1 MEKLRR
7 FIASLTFALAV
18 AAVFR
23 EAVVSGVPRD
33 ATRAP
38 DGVFETDG
46 IVCGRESGRSVA
58 GEVEPKGFVS
68 HRAELQKI
76 LAAHERLREQ
86 RRELRTRAAL
96 DEWRALRSRR
106 VSEDEVC
113 ALGPSRK
120 NTRAPALEAFSPSFA
135 DGEPM
140 PLEHTCW
147 VSGVREPGSGESPVI
162 KWRNLPRGTARLAV
176 VVYEV
181 ETKELLWSFLIRR
194 VSPYWRYGLPTN
206 FPKENPASAP
216 RGLTQFANSYG
227 VLGYSGPCPAES
239 ANSRYRFEA
248 FALKRTRVKSLGSTV
263 PQIRSRLN
271 RIKLGRSHFDGTV
284 IGQGQSLFPTPSVS
298 PTPSVTP
305 TATDTPTATETPTAS
320 VTPTV
325 TPTATET
332 GTATPTDT
340 PSATPSHTPSSTPTE
355 TPTASPTQTPTAT
368 PLDTPTETPTVTPT
382 VTPTS
387 TPTDTP
393 TKTPTATPTDTPTDT
408 PTVTPTRTPT
418 DSPTVTPSG
427 TPTDTPTST
436 PTQTPAD
443 TPTDT
448 PTATPTSTPTA
459 SPSATPSRTPTA
471 SPTHTPTATPTATA
485 TPVITAWVRSYT
497 SIAADGMPVATS
509 YTITK
514 PSQLEEGDL
523 MVAVIIH
530 RVESPTPPSG
540 WTLFAQSSV
549 YNVGGGNQQNSVYT
563 KRATSFESAGYTW
576 SYPTETQRLAG
587 TILALATG
595 GLRDFSEGASTSSD
609 STASVPAAS
618 PAGGEVVVYA
628 GSAVYLQSSGSNT
641 FSYAGTQGD
650 LTVLAS
656 NSFLGNRQSIAYG
669 RTASITGVT
678 ASNGSSTLDSMIG
691 FRFIATNP

>member
-7 FIASLTFALAV
+7 FIASLTLALAV

-33 ATRAP
+33 ATGAP
-38 DGVFETDG
+38 EGVFETDG
-46 IVCGRESGRSVA
+46 IVCGREDGRWVA
-58 GEVEPKGFVS
+58 GEVDSKGFVS
-68 HRAELQKI
+68 LRGQLQKI
-76 LAAHERLREQ
+76 LLAHERLLDQ
-86 RRELRTRAAL
+86 RRERRAIAAL

-106 VSEDEVC
+106 PSEDEVC
-113 ALGPSRK
+113 ALGPSRR
-120 NTRAPALEAFSPSFA
+120 NTRAPALEAFSTSFA
-135 DGEPM
+135 DGEPI

-162 KWRNLPRGTARLAV
+162 KWRNLPRGTSRLAV

-194 VSPYWRYGLPTN
+194 VSPYWRYGLPRN
-206 FPKENPASAP
+206 FSAQELASAP

-271 RIKLGRSHFDGTV
+271 RIKLARSHFDGTV

-320 VTPTV
+320 ATSTV

-355 TPTASPTQTPTAT
+355 TPTASPTATPTAT
-368 PLDTPTETPTVTPT
+368 PLDTPTDTPTVTPT
-382 VTPTS
+382 ATPS
-387 TPTDTP
+387 NTPTDTP
-393 TKTPTATPTDTPTDT
+393 TQTPTSSPTHTPTDTPTVTPTDTPTDSPTVTPSRTPTDTPTDT
-408 PTVTPTRTPT
+408 PTVTSTSTPT
-418 DSPTVTPSG
+418 ATPTQTPTSSPTASPTVTPSH
-427 TPTDTPTST
+427 
-436 PTQTPAD
+436 
-443 TPTDT
+443 
-448 PTATPTSTPTA
+448 
-459 SPSATPSRTPTA
+459 TPTA
-471 SPTHTPTATPTATA
+471 SPTHTPTVTPTATA
-485 TPVITAWVRSYT
+485 TPVITAWVRSFT
-497 SIAADGMPVATS
+497 SIVADGMPAATS
-509 YTITK
+509 YTIAK
-514 PSQLEEGDL
+514 PNQLEEGDL

-530 RVESPTPPSG
+530 RIESPIAPSG

-549 YNVGGGNQQNSVYT
+549 YNSGGVNQQNSVYT
-563 KRATSFESAGYTW
+563 KRATSFEPSAYTW

-587 TILALATG
+587 TILALSTG
-595 GLRDFSEGASTSSD
+595 GLRDFSEGTAVASNA
-609 STASVPAAS
+609 TASMPSAAPAT
-618 PAGGEVVVYA
+618 GEVVLYV
-628 GSAVYLQSSGSNT
+628 GSAVYLQASGSNT
-641 FSYAGTQGD
+641 FSYVGTPGD
-650 LTVLAS
+650 LTILPS
-656 NSFLGNRQSIAYG
+656 NNFAGNRQSIAYG
-669 RTASITGVT
+669 RTASVSGVT
-678 ASNGSSTLDSMIG
+678 ASNGASSVDSMIG
-691 FRFIATNP
+691 FRFIAMNP

>member
-46 IVCGRESGRSVA
+46 IVCGRESGRWVA
-58 GEVEPKGFVS
+58 GEVGAKGFVS
-68 HRAELQKI
+68 HRAALQKI

-86 RRELRTRAAL
+86 RRELRATAAL

-106 VSEDEVC
+106 VLEDEAC
-113 ALGPSRK
+113 ALGPSR
-120 NTRAPALEAFSPSFA
+120 RSSGAPALQAFSPSFA
-135 DGEPM
+135 DGEPI

-147 VSGVREPGSGESPVI
+147 ASGVRDPGSGESPVI
-162 KWRNLPRGTARLAV
+162 KWRYLPRGTARLAV

-194 VSPYWRYGLPTN
+194 VSSYWRYGLPSN
-206 FPKENPASAP
+206 FPEEDPANAP
-216 RGLTQFANSYG
+216 RGLTQFSNSYG
-227 VLGYSGPCPAES
+227 VRGYSGPCPAES
-239 ANSRYRFEA
+239 AESRYRFEA
-248 FALKRTRVKSLGSTV
+248 FALKRSRVKSLGSTV

-271 RIKLGRSHFDGTV
+271 RIRLGKSHFDGTV
-284 IGQGQSLFPTPSVS
+284 IGLGESVFPTPSVS

-305 TATDTPTATETPTAS
+305 TATDTPTATETPTVSA
-320 VTPTV
+320 TPTV

-408 PTVTPTRTPT
+408 TTVTPTRTPT
-418 DSPTVTPSG
+418 DSPTVTPS
-427 TPTDTPTST
+427 
-436 PTQTPAD
+436 
-443 TPTDT
+443 
-448 PTATPTSTPTA
+448 STPTA

-563 KRATSFESAGYTW
+563 KRATSFEPAEYTW
-576 SYPTETQRLAG
+576 NYPTETQRLAG

-641 FSYAGTQGD
+641 FSYAGTHGD
-650 LTVLAS
+650 LTILPS
-656 NSFLGNRQSIAYG
+656 NSFVGNRQSIAYG
-669 RTASITGVT
+669 RTASITGVA

>member
-1 MEKLRR
+1 MLRFCRLSWRVVCMEKLRR

-46 IVCGRESGRSVA
+46 IVCGHESGRWVA
-58 GEVEPKGFVS
+58 GEVGAKGFVS
-68 HRAELQKI
+68 HRAALQKI

-86 RRELRTRAAL
+86 RRELRATAAL

-106 VSEDEVC
+106 VLEDEAC
-113 ALGPSRK
+113 ALGPSR
-120 NTRAPALEAFSPSFA
+120 RSSGAPALQAFSPSFA
-135 DGEPM
+135 DGEPI

-147 VSGVREPGSGESPVI
+147 ASGVRDPGSGESPVI
-162 KWRNLPRGTARLAV
+162 KWRYLPRGTARLAV

-194 VSPYWRYGLPTN
+194 VSSYWRYGLPSN
-206 FPKENPASAP
+206 FPEEDPANAP
-216 RGLTQFANSYG
+216 RGLTQFSNSYG
-227 VLGYSGPCPAES
+227 VRGYSGPCPAES
-239 ANSRYRFEA
+239 AESRYRFEA
-248 FALKRTRVKSLGSTV
+248 FALKRSRVKSLGSTV

-271 RIKLGRSHFDGTV
+271 RIRLGKSHFDGTV
-284 IGQGQSLFPTPSVS
+284 IGLGESVFPTPSVS

-305 TATDTPTATETPTAS
+305 TATDTPTATETPTVSA
-320 VTPTV
+320 TPTV

-408 PTVTPTRTPT
+408 TTVTPTRTPT
-418 DSPTVTPSG
+418 DSPTVTPS
-427 TPTDTPTST
+427 
-436 PTQTPAD
+436 
-443 TPTDT
+443 
-448 PTATPTSTPTA
+448 STPTA

-563 KRATSFESAGYTW
+563 KRATSFEPAEYTW
-576 SYPTETQRLAG
+576 NYPTETQRLAG

-641 FSYAGTQGD
+641 FSYAGTHGD
-650 LTVLAS
+650 LTILPS
-656 NSFLGNRQSIAYG
+656 NSFVGNRQSIAYG
-669 RTASITGVT
+669 RTASITGVA

>member
-46 IVCGRESGRSVA
+46 IVCGHESGRWVA
-58 GEVEPKGFVS
+58 GEVGAKGFVS
-68 HRAELQKI
+68 HRAALQKI

-86 RRELRTRAAL
+86 RRELRATAAL

-106 VSEDEVC
+106 VLEDEAC
-113 ALGPSRK
+113 ALGPSR
-120 NTRAPALEAFSPSFA
+120 RSSGAPALQAFSPSFA
-135 DGEPM
+135 DGEPI

-147 VSGVREPGSGESPVI
+147 ASGVRDPGSGESPVI
-162 KWRNLPRGTARLAV
+162 KWRYLPRGTARLAV

-194 VSPYWRYGLPTN
+194 VSSYWRYGLPSN
-206 FPKENPASAP
+206 FPEEDPANAP
-216 RGLTQFANSYG
+216 RGLTQFSNSYG
-227 VLGYSGPCPAES
+227 VRGYSGPCPAES
-239 ANSRYRFEA
+239 AESRYRFEA
-248 FALKRTRVKSLGSTV
+248 FALKRSRVKSLGSTV

-271 RIKLGRSHFDGTV
+271 RIRLGKSHFDGTV
-284 IGQGQSLFPTPSVS
+284 IGLGESVFPTPSVS

-305 TATDTPTATETPTAS
+305 TATDTPTATETPTVSA
-320 VTPTV
+320 TPTV

-408 PTVTPTRTPT
+408 TTVTPTRTPT
-418 DSPTVTPSG
+418 DSPTVTPS
-427 TPTDTPTST
+427 
-436 PTQTPAD
+436 
-443 TPTDT
+443 
-448 PTATPTSTPTA
+448 STPTA

-563 KRATSFESAGYTW
+563 KRATSFEPAEYTW
-576 SYPTETQRLAG
+576 NYPTETQRLAG

-641 FSYAGTQGD
+641 FSYAGTHGD
-650 LTVLAS
+650 LTILPS
-656 NSFLGNRQSIAYG
+656 NSFVGNRQSIAYG
-669 RTASITGVT
+669 RTASITGVA